1 MNGARGEIEA
11 MLAGA
16 ARRLCLTLGALAE
29 IETALGVEGLGALAE
44 RMRKLSARDLAVVLA
59 ACCAAAGSGSWRTVW
74 ARRRST
80 LRLRPRPWRGR
91 SPPRRNDALVR
102 DDADSGEAGRRAG
115 GLLAAVA
122 A

>member
-1 MNGARGEIEA
+1 MTGTLNGARGEVEA

-59 ACCAAAGSGSWRTVW
+59 ALLRGGGERELADGLGEAAVDPKAAAEAVARAFAAAAG
-74 ARRRST
+74 
-80 LRLRPRPWRGR
+80 
-91 SPPRRNDALVR
+91 
-102 DDADSGEAGRRAG
+102 
-115 GLLAAVA
+115 
-122 A
+122 